1 MSALPATPAGV
12 ITVQVIAVLAAVVQ
26 PEALPITGL
35 QAEVPQVDTPDRVVQ
50 DQEVIIPHPE
60 EAAHLTKEALHREA
74 VVHHIKGAGA
84 VPEAGQAVRP
94 AGLVVVMDAPVQ
106 AAEEVVAI
114 QGAALQGPA
123 RDQGVHQ
130 AEAEGGINIPP
141 QRGKISRLN
150 SSLHNSGNI

>member
-12 ITVQVIAVLAAVVQ
+12 ITVQAIAVPAAVVQ
-26 PEALPITGL
+26 PEALPITGI

-60 EAAHLTKEALHREA
+60 EAAHLIKEALHREA

-84 VPEAGQAVRP
+84 VPEAGQVGRLV
-94 AGLVVVMDAPVQ
+94 GLVVTDAPVQ
-106 AAEEVVAI
+106 AAEVVVAT
-114 QGAALQGPA
+114 QGAALQGQA

-141 QRGKISRLN
+141 GVGVRYLG
-150 SSLHNSGNI
+150 